1 MSSPCKKNSLL
12 ILIGEEMFTNIR
24 SKISKNQTV
33 TMTAILIIMII
44 VSMIASPYFR
54 TFRNF
59 MNLFGQ
65 NSIYGV
71 MALGM
76 ACCILVGFI
85 DLSVGSILALAGVLS
100 AIVLTRVG
108 LIPGILTGIATGLVV
123 GLANGLLVAK
133 AKIGYFI
140 TTLGMMSICRGAV
153 YIITNGKPI
162 SGVPTQ
168 YNVIGMGR
176 ILGIPV
182 LAIIWIV
189 CAVILGLI
197 IHFTRLGRNFY
208 ATGGNERAA
217 WLSGVNTDKIKIT
230 AFVLNGFFS
239 GLAALMLVFKV
250 LMATADAGTGY
261 EMNAIA
267 SCVVGGLSLM
277 GGKGNIFNSVVGTL
291 IMGLIL
297 NILQLLGVSSYW
309 QEAITGLVIIAA
321 AGVDVILN
329 RSKD

>member
-1 MSSPCKKNSLL
+1 MLTKV
-12 ILIGEEMFTNIR
+12 R
-24 SKISKNQTV
+24 SKIAQNQTV
-33 TMTAILIIMII
+33 TMTLVLLIMIM

-54 TFRNF
+54 TFRNM

-65 NSIYGV
+65 NAIYGL

-85 DLSVGSILALAGVLS
+85 DLSVGSNVALTGVLS
-100 AIVLTRVG
+100 AHVLRTAGFLPGVLVG
-108 LIPGILTGIATGLVV
+108 LGIGVLVGMV
-123 GLANGLLVAK
+123 NGLLIAK

-153 YIITNGKPI
+153 YIITSGKPV
-162 SGVPTQ
+162 SGVPAQ
-168 YNVIGMGR
+168 YNFIGMGR
-176 ILGIPV
+176 VAGIPV
-182 LAIIWIV
+182 SALIWIG
-189 CAVILGLI
+189 CAVTLGLA

-208 ATGGNERAA
+208 AVGGNERAA
-217 WLSGVNTDKIKIT
+217 WLSGVNVDRVKIT
-230 AFVLNGFFS
+230 AFVMNGFFAGMA
-239 GLAALMLVFKV
+239 GLLLVFKV
-250 LMATADAGTGY
+250 LMATADAGTSY

-277 GGKGNIFNSVVGTL
+277 GGKGNIFNAVVGTL

-321 AGVDVILN
+321 AGIDVILN
-329 RSKD
+329 RRKD